1 MMRTKKTT
9 RLSLALTGA
18 LALGGLL
25 ATGPGIAH
33 SQEQSG
39 GEVEAAIKYRQ
50 SVMSVLGGVMGTTV
64 GQLRDG
70 IAYGPELQPMAEA
83 LAAASGDI
91 PALFPEGTG
100 EGETDALPAVWEERE
115 AFEEAAATFDE
126 QARAFAEA
134 VAGGE
139 RAEIFQSFR
148 DLGEA
153 CKSCHEDFR
162 D

>member
-1 MMRTKKTT
+1 MAATTTT
-9 RLSLALTGA
+9 RLSLAFTAA
-18 LALGGLL
+18 LAMGGLL
-25 ATGPGIAH
+25 ATGTGVA
-33 SQEQSG
+33 QSRAQNG
-39 GEVEAAIKYRQ
+39 DEVEAAIKYRQ

-70 IAYGPELQPMAEA
+70 IEHGPELQPLAEA
-83 LAAASGDI
+83 LAAAAGNI

-100 EGETDALPAVWEERE
+100 EGETDALPAVWEQRE
-115 AFEEAAATFDE
+115 AFEQAAASFDE
-126 QARAFAEA
+126 RALAFAEA
-134 VAGGE
+134 VRGGG

-148 DLGEA
+148 ELGES